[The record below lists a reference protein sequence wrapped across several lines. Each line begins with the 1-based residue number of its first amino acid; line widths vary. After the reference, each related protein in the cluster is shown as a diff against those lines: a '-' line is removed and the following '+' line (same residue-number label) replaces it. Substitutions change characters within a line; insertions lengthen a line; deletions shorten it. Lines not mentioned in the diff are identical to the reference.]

1 MKFNVNQQ
9 DLQQALNYCQGVI
22 EKRSTLPILSNIL
35 LDVSNSKLII
45 TATDL
50 DLIFVHQLNNIEVLE
65 EGKTTTTSSIM
76 YDIVRKFSSGKKINL
91 SLTDISKLQVES
103 EKSIFNLNCISATE
117 FPLTDENFNENEFV
131 IKSKQLLKLLNKC
144 KFSVSND
151 ETRHYLSGIYFH
163 QTEVEDK
170 NYLTAVATD
179 SHRMSISKIRLDQ
192 KIDFEPIILPK
203 KTIFQLCSLL
213 DSYDGDVKVSNLK
226 SKIKFE
232 LNNSILISKLIDGK
246 FPNYIQ
252 VIPKNNQKKLEIDLK
267 LFLNSVDRVASVSL
281 DKKDG
286 VKFNL
291 SKDILDLS
299 VNNTNSGDGKETL
312 NVKFD
317 HDLEI
322 SIEADQSYGNGFL
335 LPLGPLRELP
345 SRLNQ
350 VDFKVYHTY
359 TERNQNYTMKY
370 VIDEL
375 ENPYHGV
382 SIKLCKWAN
391 EKVIHAISAIGSPKR
406 FYNLLEQSGFIL
418 ANTTSLLDHEHIPR
432 SYFEETKESTIFITE
447 KDATKLKNYSNPK
460 IWVVK
465 VKMVLNKPINKLIEE
480 KIAPLVKPVC

>member
-35 LDVSNSKLII
+35 LEVKNSKLTV

-50 DLIFVHQLNNIEVLE
+50 DLIFIHQIDNIEVLE
-65 EGKTTTTSSIM
+65 EGKTTTISSLM

-91 SLTDISKLQVES
+91 ILTENNKLHIES
-103 EKSIFNLNCISATE
+103 EKSFFNLNCLNPSE
-117 FPLTDENFNENEFV
+117 FPLTEENFNQNEFS
-131 IKSKQLLKLLNKC
+131 IKSKHLLKLLNKC
-144 KFSVSND
+144 KFSISND

-170 NYLTAVATD
+170 IYLTAAATD
-179 SHRMSISKIRLDQ
+179 SHRMSISKIRLGE
-192 KIDFEPIILPK
+192 KINFEPIILPK

-213 DSYDGDVKVSNLK
+213 DNYDGDVKVSNLK

-232 LNNSILISKLIDGK
+232 LKNSILISKLIDGK

-291 SKDILDLS
+291 KKDTLNLS
-299 VNNTNSGDGKETL
+299 VNNANSGDGKETL
-312 NVKFD
+312 TAKFD

-322 SIEADQSYGNGFL
+322 SFNSRYLIDVASQIDGEKIEIFFNDS
-335 LPLGPLRELP
+335 
-345 SRLNQ
+345 
-350 VDFKVYHTY
+350 
-359 TERNQNYTMKY
+359 
-370 VIDEL
+370 
-375 ENPYHGV
+375 
-382 SIKLCKWAN
+382 
-391 EKVIHAISAIGSPKR
+391 GSPALIKDTGD
-406 FYNLLEQSGFIL
+406 FDS
-418 ANTTSLLDHEHIPR
+418 
-432 SYFEETKESTIFITE
+432 IF
-447 KDATKLKNYSNPK
+447 
-460 IWVVK
+460 VVMPMK
-465 VKMVLNKPINKLIEE
+465 G
-480 KIAPLVKPVC
+480 

>member
-22 EKRSTLPILSNIL
+22 EKRSTLQILSNVML
-35 LDVSNSKLII
+35 EACNSRLTI

-50 DLIFVHQLNNIEVLE
+50 DLIFIHQIKNIEVIK

-76 YDIVRKFSSGKKINL
+76 YDIVRKFTSGKKINL
-91 SLTDISKLQVES
+91 SLNDVSKLQLES
-103 EKSIFNLNCISATE
+103 EKSIFNLNCISSSE

-131 IKSKQLLKLLNKC
+131 IYSKKLLKLLNKC

-163 QTEVEDK
+163 QTEVDDK

-179 SHRMSISKIRLDQ
+179 SHRMSISKVRLEQ
-192 KIDFEPIILPK
+192 KINFEPIILPK

-213 DSYDGDVKVSNLK
+213 DSYDGEVKISNAK

-232 LNNSILISKLIDGK
+232 LDNSILISKLIDGK

-267 LFLNSVDRVASVSL
+267 LFLGSVDRVASVSL

-291 SKDILDLS
+291 TKDTLNLS
-299 VNNTNSGDGKETL
+299 VNNTNSGDGSETL
-312 NVKFD
+312 AVKFD

-322 SIEADQSYGNGFL
+322 SFNSRYLIDITSQLDGEKIEIFL
-335 LPLGPLRELP
+335 
-345 SRLNQ
+345 N
-350 VDFKVYHTY
+350 DT
-359 TERNQNYTMKY
+359 
-370 VIDEL
+370 
-375 ENPYHGV
+375 
-382 SIKLCKWAN
+382 
-391 EKVIHAISAIGSPKR
+391 GSPA
-406 FYNLLEQSGFIL
+406 LI
-418 ANTTSLLDHEHIPR
+418 
-432 SYFEETKESTIFITE
+432 
-447 KDATKLKNYSNPK
+447 KDPSDFDSIY
-460 IWVVK
+460 VVMPMK
-465 VKMVLNKPINKLIEE
+465 G
-480 KIAPLVKPVC
+480 

>member
-1 MKFNVNQQ
+1 MKFNLNQK

-35 LDVSNSKLII
+35 LDASNSKLTI

-50 DLIFVHQLNNIEVLE
+50 DLIFIHQLNNIEILE

-76 YDIVRKFSSGKKINL
+76 YDIIRKFNSGKKINL

-117 FPLTDENFNENEFV
+117 FPLTDENFNQNEFI

-179 SHRMSISKIRLDQ
+179 SHRMSISKIRLEE
-192 KIDFEPIILPK
+192 KIDFDPIILPK

-213 DSYDGDVKVSNLK
+213 DSYDGDVKVSNVK

-252 VIPKNNQKKLEIDLK
+252 VIPKNNQKKLEIELK
-267 LFLNSVDRVASVSL
+267 SFLNSVDRVASVSL

-291 SKDILDLS
+291 TKNALNLS
-299 VNNTNSGDGKETL
+299 VNNANSGDGKETL
-312 NVKFD
+312 TAKFE

-322 SIEADQSYGNGFL
+322 SFNSRYLIDVASQIDGEKIEIFFNDS
-335 LPLGPLRELP
+335 
-345 SRLNQ
+345 
-350 VDFKVYHTY
+350 
-359 TERNQNYTMKY
+359 
-370 VIDEL
+370 
-375 ENPYHGV
+375 
-382 SIKLCKWAN
+382 
-391 EKVIHAISAIGSPKR
+391 GSPALIKDPGD
-406 FYNLLEQSGFIL
+406 FDS
-418 ANTTSLLDHEHIPR
+418 
-432 SYFEETKESTIFITE
+432 IF
-447 KDATKLKNYSNPK
+447 
-460 IWVVK
+460 VVMPMK
-465 VKMVLNKPINKLIEE
+465 G
-480 KIAPLVKPVC
+480 

>member
-35 LDVSNSKLII
+35 MEANNSKLTI

-50 DLIFVHQLNNIEVLE
+50 DLIFIHKLSNVEIIE

-76 YDIVRKFSSGKKINL
+76 YDIIRKFSSGKKINL
-91 SLTDISKLQVES
+91 SLSDASKLQVES
-103 EKSIFNLNCISATE
+103 DKSIFNLNCINPTE
-117 FPLTDENFNENEFV
+117 FPLTEENFNENEFS

-170 NYLTAVATD
+170 NYLTAAATD
-179 SHRMSISKIRLDQ
+179 SHRMSISKIRLEK
-192 KIDFEPIILPK
+192 KINFEPIILPK

-213 DSYDGDVKVSNLK
+213 DNYDGEVKISNLK

-252 VIPKNNQKKLEIDLK
+252 VIPKNNQKKLEIDLQA
-267 LFLNSVDRVASVSL
+267 FLNSVDRVASVSL

-291 SKDILDLS
+291 SKDILNLS

-317 HDLEI
+317 HELEI
-322 SIEADQSYGNGFL
+322 SFNSRYLIDVASQLDGKNIEILFND
-335 LPLGPLRELP
+335 
-345 SRLNQ
+345 
-350 VDFKVYHTY
+350 T
-359 TERNQNYTMKY
+359 
-370 VIDEL
+370 
-375 ENPYHGV
+375 
-382 SIKLCKWAN
+382 
-391 EKVIHAISAIGSPKR
+391 GSPALIKDPGD
-406 FYNLLEQSGFIL
+406 FDS
-418 ANTTSLLDHEHIPR
+418 
-432 SYFEETKESTIFITE
+432 IF
-447 KDATKLKNYSNPK
+447 
-460 IWVVK
+460 VVMPMK
-465 VKMVLNKPINKLIEE
+465 G
-480 KIAPLVKPVC
+480 